1 MAFNT
6 RRHGHPR
13 LDDPRC
19 PRPRP
24 QWPWGTRTECP
35 KSVTNRRPRP
45 RNQQIQ
51 AVARAA
57 LPIQNCFFCVDF
69 TVWTTSLTKMKAM
82 EFDLHDSIGK
92 KSLHWSFLVMVS
104 SRSRLPRHLV
114 VLAGQIGLR
123 GGLLPGPFAQR
134 HVWAKETGTRFEIPT
149 EVPHMRDI
157 CSEVPVPS
165 APYHWIVLPKQGQ
178 KNIKKT
184 ALDRNGIN
192 W

>member
-57 LPIQNCFFCVDF
+57 LPIQNCFFLCWFHCLNYLSHQDESHGVRSSWF
-69 TVWTTSLTKMKAM
+69 YW
-82 EFDLHDSIGK
+82 K
-92 KSLHWSFLVMVS
+92 KELALV
-104 SRSRLPRHLV
+104 
-114 VLAGQIGLR
+114 
-123 GGLLPGPFAQR
+123 LPGHGFIQKQTSSASSGTRWPN
-134 HVWAKETGTRFEIPT
+134 WAKWRTAARPF
-149 EVPHMRDI
+149 
-157 CSEVPVPS
+157 C
-165 APYHWIVLPKQGQ
+165 PKTCLSKG
-178 KNIKKT
+178 
-184 ALDRNGIN
+184 DRNKIWNPHGSSTYARYLLRSTSTISPLSLN
-192 W
+192 SPSQTRSKKH